1 MEAPAEA
8 AALLSRRASPTYF
21 DNNKPSS
28 PSASVLAY
36 STASDFPSRSP
47 SVSHGPTDEEK
58 HSLLRK
64 DKSGAALAPRLLRSS
79 EVPVWY
85 AANQHILTGY
95 RPLTPSVRFCL
106 TSLGSLHNETV
117 NIYSHLIPCALALTG
132 NYALY
137 EYFSARLPN
146 AQLADRLVFHIFLTG
161 SVICFGVSAAYHAL
175 LCHSKQYHDL
185 WLRLDYVAIIVQI
198 LGSFV
203 SGIYMGF
210 YCEPGPRAFHWGMV
224 SRASEVLRDTSPPA
238 TTRLRRGKTCHGDTP
253 GRVS

>member
-8 AALLSRRASPTYF
+8 AAIISRHSSPTHF
-21 DNNKPSS
+21 DNKLAGPSAKVVAYTSASDIVSRPSS
-28 PSASVLAY
+28 GFHHAQP
-36 STASDFPSRSP
+36 
-47 SVSHGPTDEEK
+47 DEEK
-58 HSLLRK
+58 HSLLHK
-64 DKSGAALAPRLLRSS
+64 EKPGSGAAPTSRLLLSS

-95 RPLTPSVRFCL
+95 RPLTPSVRFCIA
-106 TSLGSLHNETV
+106 SLGSLHNETV
-117 NIYSHLIPCALALTG
+117 NIYTHLVPCALALTG

-137 EYFSARLPN
+137 EYFRARFPDAL
-146 AQLADRLVFHIFLTG
+146 AADRLVFHIFLTG

-185 WLRLDYVAIIVQI
+185 WLRMDYVAIIVQI

-224 SRASEVLRDTSPPA
+224 SPVTLCCCV
-238 TTRLRRGKTCHGDTP
+238 TRSGD
-253 GRVS
+253 